1 MIHGLDDVRRG
12 FDVSADA
19 IVVGSG
25 AGGAVAAANLS
36 RAGLKVVVVEAG
48 PRITK
53 KEMTRDAPKFLARYF
68 WEGGLRIVGGTVPSP
83 SMHARV
89 LGGNS
94 VVNSAIMFELPDWV
108 KSEWGKETGIG
119 LFESDELKAAY
130 QRVFERTGT
139 APTPTTVL
147 GRRNEVVAEAFT
159 KAGVAGAPLPRA
171 VVDCGGCGDCLTGC
185 HGGRKQSL
193 DRSYIPAA
201 VDAGADV
208 FTCSEV
214 DEIVMEGK
222 RAAGVRGWVVDPIG
236 RVRQKRFHVRAP
248 LVVMA
253 AGTMHTP
260 VLLQRS
266 GIHAGGTVGRTLYA
280 HIGAGYV
287 AFMDE
292 VVDPWIGA
300 TQGWGAFSSEIRG
313 LKYEA
318 LWAPPS
324 VLLVRWG
331 GFGDAFLKRLGEV
344 KHATCVASVYR
355 AKVRG
360 RVKARRDGSP
370 NMKLFVPDS
379 EARTVFRGLKTAVD
393 AILNSG
399 ARYVATGMPGSNA
412 EITSTKQSEDLLSTK
427 MKAKHLRMA
436 LNHTFGSC
444 RMSADPK
451 TGTVDE
457 TGKVRGVEGIY
468 LCDASI
474 FPSPSSVNPQATVM
488 ALSDVITRR
497 LGEISTPA

>member
-1 MIHGLDDVRRG
+1 MIHDLDDVRAG
-12 FDVSADA
+12 YDVSADV

-25 AGGAVAAANLS
+25 AGGAVAASNLS
-36 RAGLKVVVVEAG
+36 RAGLKTVVVEAG

-53 KEMTRDAPKFLARYF
+53 REMSRDAPRFLARYF

-89 LGGNS
+89 LGGNT

-108 KSEWGKETGIG
+108 KKAWTEETGID
-119 LFESDELKAAY
+119 LFQSAALSAAY
-130 QRVFERTGT
+130 QRVFKRTGT
-139 APTPTTVL
+139 APTPTSVL
-147 GRRNEVVAEAFT
+147 GRRNEVVADAFAN
-159 KAGVAGAPLPRA
+159 AGIPGMNLPRA
-171 VVDCGGCGDCLTGC
+171 VVDCCGCGDCLTGC
-185 HGGRKQSL
+185 HGGSKQSL
-193 DRSYIPAA
+193 DRSYIPEA

-214 DEIVMEGK
+214 DEIVMEGS

-266 GIHAGGTVGRTLYA
+266 GVHAGGTVGRTLYA
-280 HIGAGYV
+280 HIGGGFV

-292 VVDPWIGA
+292 VIDPWIGA
-300 TQGWGAFSSEIRG
+300 TQGWGAFSNEIRG

-318 LWAPPS
+318 LWASPS

-331 GFGDAFLKRLGEV
+331 GFGEAFLRRLGEV
-344 KHATCVASVYR
+344 KYATCVASVYR

-370 NMKLFVPDS
+370 NMKLWVPDS
-379 EARTVFRGLKTAVD
+379 EAHTVFRGVKTAVD
-393 AILNSG
+393 AMLNGG
-399 ARYVATGMPGSNA
+399 ARYVATGMPGTNA
-412 EITSTKQSEDLLSTK
+412 EIRTTKQSEDLLSPK

-444 RMSADPK
+444 RMSADPD

-474 FPSPSSVNPQATVM
+474 FPSPSAVNPQATVM
-488 ALSDVITRR
+488 ALSDVISRR
-497 LGEISTPA
+497 LAEVSSSA

>member
-36 RAGLKVVVVEAG
+36 RAGLRTVIVEAG

-53 KEMTRDAPKFLARYF
+53 DEMTRDAPRFLARYF

-89 LGGNS
+89 LGGNT

-108 KSEWGKETGIG
+108 KKEWTEETGID
-119 LFESDELKAAY
+119 LFQSPELAAAF
-130 QRVFERTGT
+130 QRVFDRTGT

-147 GRRNEVVAEAFT
+147 GRRNEAVAEAFA
-159 KAGVAGAPLPRA
+159 KAGIPGARLPRA

-185 HGGRKQSL
+185 HSGSKQSL
-193 DRSYIPAA
+193 DHSYIPEA
-201 VDAGADV
+201 VEDGADV

-214 DEIVMEGK
+214 DEIIMEGG
-222 RAAGVRGWVVDPIG
+222 RAAGVRGCVIDPIG
-236 RVRQKRFHVRAP
+236 RVRQKRFQVRAP
-248 LVVMA
+248 LVVLA

-266 GIHAGGTVGRTLYA
+266 GINPGGTVGRTLFA
-280 HIGAGYV
+280 HIGSGFV

-292 VVDPWIGA
+292 VIDPWIGA
-300 TQGWGAFSSEIRG
+300 TQGWGAFSSEIPG
-313 LKYEA
+313 LKYES

-331 GFGDAFLKRLGEV
+331 GFGEAFLKRLGEI
-344 KHATCVASVYR
+344 KHATCIASIYR
-355 AKVRG
+355 GKVRG
-360 RVKARRDGSP
+360 RVKARRDGTPS
-370 NMKLFVPDS
+370 MKLWVPDS
-379 EARTVFRGLKTAVD
+379 EAHTIFRGLKIAVD
-393 AILNSG
+393 AMLNGG
-399 ARYVATGMPGSNA
+399 ARYVATGIPGRNA
-412 EITSTKQSEDLLSTK
+412 EISSTKQSEDLLSKK
-427 MKAKHLRMA
+427 MRAKDLRMA
-436 LNHTFGSC
+436 LNHTFGTC

-457 TGKVRGVEGIY
+457 TGKVRGVEGVY

-474 FPSPSSVNPQATVM
+474 FPSPSAVNPQATVM
-488 ALSDVITRR
+488 ALSDVISRR
-497 LGEISTPA
+497 LADVTSPS